1 METERKRPSEDAR
14 SLSFFTRVGKTAAG
28 RILIA
33 ILTVAGV
40 CAYPAMQ
47 IVVNVIGI
55 VTALIAGLGLL
66 LVDAIVYPTGKNSG
80 MSKRHDT

>member
-1 METERKRPSEDAR
+1 
-14 SLSFFTRVGKTAAG
+14 VGKTAAG